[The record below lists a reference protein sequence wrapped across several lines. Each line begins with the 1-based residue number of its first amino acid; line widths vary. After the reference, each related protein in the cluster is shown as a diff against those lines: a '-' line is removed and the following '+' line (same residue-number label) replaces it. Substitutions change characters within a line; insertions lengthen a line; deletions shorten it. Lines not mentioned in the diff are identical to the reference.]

1 MIYSVRVH
9 LEDED
14 STDLRLDSEVNV
26 LGTSDT
32 CNLQFEHNELSRES
46 LNIEV
51 NSGEIWINNR
61 NSYSIYVGDEEVPA
75 GSWAQ
80 WNIGTQISLTRSISL
95 ELIGSESQETLNSS
109 AAKPVQN
116 SSMSFGT
123 IAQMVVI
130 GLCFVGAIAIFA
142 GGKRSSVPQELQET
156 SFQLEASIDE
166 LIPYEEMRPE
176 IRSLRRMLQKAWLS
190 DRRWSSTNRPIVV
203 KNYQDLLNH
212 QYFRTQSAVPVDIDS
227 IKIFAK
233 SRISALLRS
242 DAE

>member
-1 MIYSVRVH
+1 MLHSVRIH
-9 LEDED
+9 LGDED
-14 STDLRLDSEVNV
+14 STDLSLDSEVNV
-26 LGTSDT
+26 FGTSDT
-32 CNLQFEHNELSRES
+32 CNLQFEHNELSEES

-61 NSYSIYVGDEEVPA
+61 NSYSIYVGDEEVPG

-80 WNIGTQISLTRSISL
+80 WNTGVQISLTRSISL
-95 ELIGSESQETLNSS
+95 ELIGSETQETLNSS
-109 AAKPVQN
+109 AAKPVQS
-116 SSMSFGT
+116 SSMNFGT

-130 GLCFVGAIAIFA
+130 GLCFAGAIAIFA
-142 GGKRSSVPQELQET
+142 GGKRPSGAEELQET

-166 LIPYEEMRPE
+166 LIPHEERRPE
-176 IRSLRRMLQKAWLS
+176 IRSLRRLLQKAWLS
-190 DRRWSSTNRPIVV
+190 DRRWSSTNSPIVV

-242 DAE
+242 GAE